1 MKNKISLSDKINYNH
16 LKNRIKM
23 KTKNIMM
30 AIVAVFISVSV
41 MTAAVPAKK
50 TVKSEPV
57 KKECCD
63 QAKKAECKDKAA
75 TECKDKAA
83 TECKDKAATECK
95 DKVAGECKD
104 KATTECKDKTNLTA
118 QDKSACCESKKK
130 L

>member
-75 TECKDKAA
+75 TES
-83 TECKDKAATECK
+83 TDKAATECK

>member
-23 KTKNIMM
+23 KTNNIMM
-30 AIVAVFISVSV
+30 AIVAVFLSVSV

-63 QAKKAECKDKAA
+63 QAKKA
-75 TECKDKAA
+75 
-83 TECKDKAATECK
+83 ECKDKAATECK

>member
-75 TECKDKAA
+75 TECKDKVAG
-83 TECKDKAATECK
+83 ECKDKAATECK